1 MEAVDKIAALKRDSA
16 DAPVDA
22 DQAKM
27 IRVMVSD

>member
-1 MEAVDKIAALKRDSA
+1 MDAVDKIAALKRDSA

-27 IRVMVSD
+27 EKVTVS